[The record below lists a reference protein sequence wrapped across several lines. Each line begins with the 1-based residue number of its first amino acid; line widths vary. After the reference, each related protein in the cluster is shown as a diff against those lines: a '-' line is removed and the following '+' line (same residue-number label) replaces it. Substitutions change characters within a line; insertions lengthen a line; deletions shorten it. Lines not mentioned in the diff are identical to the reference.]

1 MNVWLRALVAVLAGN
16 ALYFVVLTPVLPPG
30 LRHRPFAYD
39 LGLAIDFVICLALY
53 LVLGRVAPRG
63 AEPES

>member
-1 MNVWLRALVAVLAGN
+1 VNNWLRALIAVVAGN

-30 LRHRPFAYD
+30 LRHTPFAYD

-53 LVLGRVAPRG
+53 LGLGRLQQRRARPP
-63 AEPES
+63 A